1 MCRDIQTSVFLFDGN
16 FCSWNCAKSYQL
28 HVKKGQ
34 RPEGYEYLSLLAF
47 LTHHRPSHCEAN
59 PWYPHDSACKCLD
72 VPFFIK
78 PAPSKECLHMFGGP
92 ISIKDYRK
100 GFMRIERYEYVERF
114 FRRNPRICNT
124 FYHIRESLG
133 VVDKPR
139 KTSTIAKVTIGDK
152 KDKESCTVLPPPIVR
167 DKKKT
172 ISYFHF

>member
-1 MCRDIQTSVFLFDGN
+1 
-16 FCSWNCAKSYQL
+16 
-28 HVKKGQ
+28 
-34 RPEGYEYLSLLAF
+34 
-47 LTHHRPSHCEAN
+47 
-59 PWYPHDSACKCLD
+59 
-72 VPFFIK
+72 
-78 PAPSKECLHMFGGP
+78 MFGGP

-152 KDKESCTVLPPPIVR
+152 KDKEPCTVLPPPIVR